1 MNNNPYLGVSIYW
14 VLSLP
19 FLPRRSFV
27 NELYDT
33 IIATYAG
40 KPGALLSVLEEVQRS
55 TEHTYL
61 NEQALLYIAEKMEV
75 PLSQVYAV
83 VTFYSFFNL
92 KPQGE
97 HTITVCRGT
106 ACHTRGS
113 KPLLD
118 DVMAM
123 LGLHQTEEGEDE
135 SSYTTNDMRFTVRTV
150 ACFGQCALAPVIA
163 VDEVI
168 HSRMTS
174 DKLATLLKQLME
186 KKVTV

>member
-1 MNNNPYLGVSIYW
+1 M
-14 VLSLP
+14 
-19 FLPRRSFV
+19 
-27 NELYDT
+27 NELYDFV
-33 IIATYAG
+33 IATYKG
-40 KPGALLSVLEEVQRS
+40 KPGALLSVLEEVQRK

-61 NEQALLYIAEKMEV
+61 NEQALLYIAEHMEV
-75 PLSQVYAV
+75 PVSQVYSVA
-83 VTFYSFFNL
+83 TFYSFFNL

-123 LGLHQTEEGEDE
+123 LHLHESEDGEDE
-135 SSYTTNDMRFTVRTV
+135 TSFTTADMRFTVRTV

-163 VDEVI
+163 VDDVI
-168 HSRMTS
+168 YSRMTS
-174 DKLATLLKQLME
+174 KKLATLLKELMA
-186 KKVTV
+186 KKGVV

>member
-1 MNNNPYLGVSIYW
+1 M
-14 VLSLP
+14 
-19 FLPRRSFV
+19 

-33 IIATYAG
+33 IIATYTG

-75 PLSQVYAV
+75 PLSQVYSVA
-83 VTFYSFFNL
+83 TFYSFFNL
-92 KPQGE
+92 KPQGD

-123 LGLHQTEEGEDE
+123 MGLHESEDSEGE
-135 SSYTTNDMRFTVRTV
+135 SSYTTKDMRFTVRTV

-163 VDEVI
+163 IDEVI
-168 HSRMTS
+168 YSRMTG
-174 DKLATLLKQLME
+174 DKLATLLKQQIA
-186 KKVTV
+186 KKGTA

>member
-1 MNNNPYLGVSIYW
+1 MNK
-14 VLSLP
+14 
-19 FLPRRSFV
+19 
-27 NELYDT
+27 LYDT
-33 IIATYAG
+33 IIAAYAG
-40 KPGALLSVLEEVQRS
+40 KPGALLSVLEEVQRK
-55 TEHTYL
+55 TEHSYL
-61 NEQALLYIAEKMEV
+61 NEQALLYIAESMEV
-75 PLSQVYAV
+75 PLSQIYSV

-123 LGLHQTEEGEDE
+123 LGLHKNEEGEDE
-135 SSYTTNDMRFTVRTV
+135 SCYTTKDMRFSVRTV

-168 HSRMTS
+168 YSRMTG
-174 DKLATLLKQLME
+174 DKLASLLKELMVKKE
-186 KKVTV
+186 KV

>member
-1 MNNNPYLGVSIYW
+1 M
-14 VLSLP
+14 
-19 FLPRRSFV
+19 

-33 IIATYAG
+33 IIETYKN
-40 KPGALLSVLEEVQRS
+40 KPGALLSVLEEVQRK

-61 NEQALLYIAEKMEV
+61 HEQALTYIAQKMEV
-75 PLSQVYAV
+75 PLSQVYSV

-92 KPQGE
+92 KPQGF

-118 DVMAM
+118 DVMHL
-123 LGLHQTEEGEDE
+123 LGLHEGENEEGE
-135 SSYTTNDMRFTVRTV
+135 SYYTTSDMQFTVRTV

-163 VDEVI
+163 IDDVI
-168 HSRMTS
+168 YSRMTS
-174 DKLATLLKQLME
+174 EKFAGLLKNLMT
-186 KKVTV
+186 KKVPS